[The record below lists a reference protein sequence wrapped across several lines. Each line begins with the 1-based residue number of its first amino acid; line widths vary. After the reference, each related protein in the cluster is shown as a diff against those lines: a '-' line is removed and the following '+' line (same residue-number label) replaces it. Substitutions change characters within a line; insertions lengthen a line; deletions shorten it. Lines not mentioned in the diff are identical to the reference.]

1 MHTVPDENRRA
12 FLVGVERK
20 PVRTAHGLHGSHLTD
35 WSVQDSLVELA
46 RLADTAGLRVV
57 GSTWQKL
64 DRPDPGTYVGS
75 GKVHE
80 VHEAAVAENA
90 GYVLFD
96 DELSPGQQRK
106 LEKELGAG
114 VRLLDRTR
122 LILDIFSLHAHSRE
136 GKLQV
141 ELAQNEYLLP
151 RLTGLRADLAQQT
164 GGAGAG
170 PVGVRGPG
178 ETQLELDRRQVRRR
192 IQKLHAELEEV
203 RSQRRQGRAKRNR
216 TGMPMV
222 ALVGYTNAGKSSLL
236 NALTGAGVLV
246 QDKLFSTLDPTI
258 RRLKLPS
265 GREVL
270 LADTVGF
277 IRKLPHALVAA
288 FRATLEGIDEAQL
301 LLHLVDASHAAG
313 SEQIRAVETV
323 LGEIG
328 VLDRPRLLAWN
339 KIDLPAAGPAPRRP
353 PGGSPEEVRISAR
366 TGDGLGELLAKIDAM
381 IGSPYA
387 TVEALV
393 PYESFELVRLS
404 HERGAV
410 QERED
415 TAEGVR
421 IRATVP
427 DDLAD
432 RLRAF
437 PLPRAKPPRAASA
450 KRTAAPGRAPA
461 RKTAGK
467 PARKTARKP
476 AARSVEKPAR
486 RPARKPAPK
495 PARKPSAAK
504 RTRKLAGV
512 KPRPA
517 AKRRRSPRS

>member
-1 MHTVPDENRRA
+1 MHTVPKENRRA

-75 GKVHE
+75 GKVRE
-80 VHEAAVAENA
+80 VREAAAAENA

-96 DELSPGQQRK
+96 DELSPGQQKK
-106 LEKELGAG
+106 LEKELGPG
-114 VRLLDRTR
+114 VRLIDRTR

-141 ELAQNEYLLP
+141 ELAQHEYLLP
-151 RLTGLRADLAQQT
+151 RLAGLRTDLAQQT

-192 IQKLHAELEEV
+192 IRKLHEELEEV
-203 RSQRRQGRAKRNR
+203 RGHRRQGRAKRSQA
-216 TGMPMV
+216 GMPLV
-222 ALVGYTNAGKSSLL
+222 AMVGYTNAGKSSLL

-246 QDKLFSTLDPTI
+246 QDKLFATLDPTI
-258 RRLKLPS
+258 RRLRLPS

-288 FRATLEGIDEAQL
+288 FRATLEGINEAQL
-301 LLHLVDASHAAG
+301 LLHLVDASHSAG

-328 VLDRPRLLAWN
+328 ALDRPRLLAWN
-339 KIDLPAAGPAPRRP
+339 KTDLPEAGPASHVP

-366 TGDGLGELLAKIDAM
+366 TGEGLASLLAKIDGM
-381 IGSPYA
+381 IGSPFA
-387 TVEALV
+387 TVEAMV
-393 PYESFELVRLS
+393 PYESYELVRLA
-404 HERGAV
+404 HERGSV
-410 QERED
+410 LVRED
-415 TAEGVR
+415 TAAGVR
-421 IRATVP
+421 IRAAVP
-427 DDLAD
+427 DGLAD

-437 PLPRAKPPRAASA
+437 PVPR
-450 KRTAAPGRAPA
+450 T
-461 RKTAGK
+461 K
-467 PARKTARKP
+467 PAK
-476 AARSVEKPAR
+476 
-486 RPARKPAPK
+486 K
-495 PARKPSAAK
+495 PARKPSVVK
-504 RTRKLAGV
+504 RTGRRAGA

-517 AKRRRSPRS
+517 ARRLRSPRA

>member
-1 MHTVPDENRRA
+1 MHTVPEENRRA

-20 PVRTAHGLHGSHLTD
+20 PVRAAHGLHGSHLTD
-35 WSVQDSLVELA
+35 WSVQDSLTELA

-75 GKVHE
+75 GKVRE
-80 VHEAAVAENA
+80 VHDAAAAENA

-96 DELSPGQQRK
+96 DELSPGQQKK
-106 LEKELGAG
+106 LEKGLGA
-114 VRLLDRTR
+114 VRLIDRTR
-122 LILDIFSLHAHSRE
+122 LILDIFALHAHTRE

-151 RLTGLRADLAQQT
+151 RLTGLRTDLAQQT

-192 IQKLHAELEEV
+192 IQKLHKELEEV
-203 RSQRRQGRAKRNR
+203 RSQRRQGRVKRSQA
-216 TGMPMV
+216 GMPLV

-258 RRLKLPS
+258 RRLRLPS
-265 GREVL
+265 GREAL

-301 LLHLVDASHAAG
+301 VVHVVDASHPAG
-313 SEQIRAVETV
+313 AEQIRAVETV
-323 LGEIG
+323 LGQIG

-339 KIDLPAAGPAPRRP
+339 KIDLPTGGPAPRRSA
-353 PGGSPEEVRISAR
+353 GGSAEEVRISAL
-366 TGDGLGELLAKIDAM
+366 TGDGLDTLLAKIDAM
-381 IGSPYA
+381 VGSPFA

-393 PYESFELVRLS
+393 PYDRYVLVS
-404 HERGAV
+404 QAYERGSVAA
-410 QERED
+410 RED
-415 TAEGVR
+415 TDDGVR
-421 IRATVP
+421 IRAAVP

-437 PLPRAKPPRAASA
+437 PAPRVKQ
-450 KRTAAPGRAPA
+450 APA
-461 RKTAGK
+461 PASKPARVRKTA
-467 PARKTARKP
+467 
-476 AARSVEKPAR
+476 
-486 RPARKPAPK
+486 KPAPK
-495 PARKPSAAK
+495 KPTPRKPGGKKTAQKKPVAKKPAAKRPAGRKAAQTRPRSAAK
-504 RTRKLAGV
+504 RPR
-512 KPRPA
+512 KPR
-517 AKRRRSPRS
+517 S